1 MSTRAIDQ
9 VEAAIA
15 RIEATDARVNAF
27 TARTFDRAR
36 AEAAAVDARRA
47 CGEPLGPLAG
57 VPYAVKNLFD
67 VQGLPTLAR

>member
-36 AEAAAVDARRA
+36 AEAAVVGGDFLLGGGEG
-47 CGEPLGPLAG
+47 CGGGSTVRTG
-57 VPYAVKNLFD
+57 VE
-67 VQGLPTLAR
+67 GGR